1 MIYAWYRTCI
11 EGSPVEWIVLGLLVI
26 HLLLEFLWLLS
37 IDSEPEAIEQG
48 H

>member
-1 MIYAWYRTCI
+1 MIYAWYRRCI
-11 EGSPVEWIVLGLLVI
+11 EGKPVEWIVLGFLMI
-26 HLLLEFLWLLS
+26 RLLLEFLWLLS